1 MLQVNNLSI
10 LLYILVMFIYM
21 FNFLYVSVLPPE
33 TVKSAKIVMFFVFFL
48 MRRDMVNFNSNK
60 NISFQLCFT
69 MLIQKHELPYI
80 SHKILENNNIII
92 KWKNVKAM
100 TKQMSIMT
108 KHYWYI
114 FIILPLLLINVIVS

>member
-1 MLQVNNLSI
+1 
-10 LLYILVMFIYM
+10 
-21 FNFLYVSVLPPE
+21 
-33 TVKSAKIVMFFVFFL
+33 
-48 MRRDMVNFNSNK
+48 MVNFNSNK